1 MTYSKYKCW
10 KRQVKFSILGFSP
23 LYCCSLLLQ
32 GQNSTYPVKVRGGF
46 WGSSLVAQSVKNPP
60 AMQEIPIQSLGQE
73 DPLEKEMATHC
84 NILAWETPWTR
95 SLAGYSPWGHKES
108 DTTERLN
115 HLQGFWSLG
124 TGDSDKADSKR
135 RVFVTNDLPRQL
147 WT

>member
-32 GQNSTYPVKVRGGF
+32 GQNSIYPVKVRGGF

-73 DPLEKEMATHC
+73 DPWRRKWQPTAVFLPEKPHEQ
-84 NILAWETPWTR
+84 R

>member
-73 DPLEKEMATHC
+73 DPWRRKWQPTAVFLPEKPHEQ
-84 NILAWETPWTR
+84 R